1 MRLYLIRH
9 GDALPGFDDA
19 ARPLSEAGLREADLA
34 GAFLRQVGASPD
46 VVYHSRLLRAKQT
59 AEGVAA
65 RLGAS
70 GRLEVCSGV
79 RPGDSAKAFVHI
91 LDVLNIPPGGEA
103 IVVTHQPFVSGL
115 ASCLLTGSENV
126 AVLKFSTGTV
136 SAFERQGRG
145 LWTLRFHM
153 TAKAIARLL
162 ENETEE
168 ADERFS

>member
-9 GDALPGFDDA
+9 GDAQPGFDDT

-34 GAFLRQVGASPD
+34 GIFLHRVGALPD

-70 GRLEVCSGV
+70 GRLEACSGI
-79 RPGDSAKAFVHI
+79 RPCDSAKTFVHI
-91 LDVLNIPPGGEA
+91 LDVLNIPADGEA
-103 IVVTHQPFVSGL
+103 IVVTHQPFVSEL
-115 ASCLLTGSENV
+115 ASCLLTGSENA
-126 AVLKFSTGTV
+126 AVLKFPTGAV

-153 TAKAIARLL
+153 TARAIARLL
-162 ENETEE
+162 
-168 ADERFS
+168 ADETGD